1 VEELNG
7 SKLSDQA
14 KRYPLPL
21 AASALPT
28 LLPCSHNGCPLGVD
42 APAIAGALLA
52 GDHPRAYLL
61 ARGPNPFASACG
73 HGCHAPCET
82 ACNRRA
88 FGAPVAIAALE
99 AYASGFST
107 PATLPSPEPC
117 TSAHDARSVSGLVGR
132 TPDMAFHAQRSG
144 KRVAIVGG
152 GAAGMGCAH
161 DLALLG
167 HESTIFDE
175 ANEPG
180 GVLTGAIPSFRF
192 PVASARAECA
202 AILSTHTQ
210 LIANAPVQ
218 GIETLRAMLATE
230 FDAIFLAT
238 GASAPVE
245 QFFPE
250 QPPHPRVI
258 DAMIVLTKHEPLSG
272 RVVVVGDGDLALD
285 AARVALR
292 RPRSEEARS
301 VAAAHAVL
309 PDLLEQTS
317 AHPAA
322 LAAALQDGV
331 ILHGGWRARRY
342 LTDEQGALTGVEI
355 AHSTDGVTKMLA
367 CDSLVTAGRRVPT
380 RQFGAELK
388 YDSDGFIAVEPT
400 TLQTSLRG
408 VWAGGACAFG
418 HRTIAHAVADGKR
431 AAWQIHAALTKTAV
445 QTVMSSA
452 WVELGEDEW
461 DGERAAKAIAARR
474 IDVAAATAP
483 PADPFSSSALRDQQE
498 IVREAG
504 RCFDCTVL
512 PVITDDCTR
521 CGKCVS
527 GCPERALSFTEDEQR
542 IVTVDASACTR
553 CGACVGMCPPGAIAM
568 ARAIWEQ
575 RLVAGAAPVPERRAP
590 IIRRAPSYTPPDIGG
605 LPAVRI

>member
-1 VEELNG
+1 
-7 SKLSDQA
+7 LSDQA

-21 AASALPT
+21 AASALPA
-28 LLPCSHNGCPLGVD
+28 LVPCSHNGCPLGVD
-42 APAIAGALLA
+42 ASAIASALLA
-52 GDHPRAYLL
+52 GDHPRAFLL

-82 ACNRRA
+82 ACHRRS

-107 PATLPSPEPC
+107 PSTLASPEPC
-117 TSAHDARSVSGLVGR
+117 TSAHDARSVAALVGQ
-132 TPDMAFHAQRSG
+132 TPDSAPHAQCSG
-144 KRVAIVGG
+144 KRVAVIGG

-167 HESTIFDE
+167 HECTIFDE
-175 ANEPG
+175 RGEPG
-180 GVLTGAIPSFRF
+180 GILTGAIPAFRF

-202 AILSTHTQ
+202 AILASHAQFAATS
-210 LIANAPVQ
+210 PVM

-238 GASAPVE
+238 GASMPAWDL
-245 QFFPE
+245 FPD
-250 QPPHPRVI
+250 QPGHPRVV
-258 DAMIVLTKHEPLSG
+258 DAMAVLSRHSPLSG

-301 VAAAHAVL
+301 VATAHAVL
-309 PDLLEQTS
+309 SEPLESTS
-317 AHPAA
+317 ARPAS

-331 ILHGGWRARRY
+331 LLHGGWRARRY
-342 LTDEQGALTGVEI
+342 LTDDQGALTGVEI
-355 AHSTDGVTKMLA
+355 VNATDGIAKVLA
-367 CDSLVTAGRRVPT
+367 CDSLVTAPPRIPA
-380 RQFGAELK
+380 RQFGAELRH
-388 YDSDGFIAVEPT
+388 DEHGFISVDPS

-418 HRTIAHAVADGKR
+418 HRSIAHAVADGKR
-431 AAWQIHAALTKTAV
+431 AAWLIHAALTRTIV
-445 QTVMSSA
+445 RTIVSSA
-452 WVELGEDEW
+452 WIEVEDW
-461 DGERAAKAIAARR
+461 DGERAARAIAARR
-474 IDVAAATAP
+474 IDVAASSAP
-483 PADPFSSSALRDQQE
+483 PADPFSSSALRDVQE
-498 IVREAG
+498 IVREAS

-512 PVITDDCTR
+512 PVVGEGCTH
-521 CGKCVS
+521 CGKCIH
-527 GCPERALSFTEDEQR
+527 GCPERALSFTGGEIPE
-542 IVTVDASACTR
+542 VMVDPTQCTR
-553 CGACVGMCPPGAIAM
+553 CGACVAMCPPGVITM

-575 RLVAGAAPVPERRAP
+575 RLVAESAPVPVRQKPLHRRG
-590 IIRRAPSYTPPDIGG
+590 PSYTPPDIGG